1 MSGVPGS
8 ERRDRPEPGA
18 GDPPPLVLP
27 QALVAAMLDHARAE
41 APLEACGI
49 VGGRDGRPATFYP
62 ARNADRSPV
71 RYTVDPEDQLRI
83 FTVMDERGEE
93 LWAIFHSH
101 PHSPAYPSATD
112 VRYAYYPEAYYLIA
126 SPAADPPELRA
137 FRIVAGIITEHP
149 LVVAPDGTPPPPP
162 APQGDRRS

>member
-1 MSGVPGS
+1 MSGVAAGGGSTLPGRG
-8 ERRDRPEPGA
+8 EGA
-18 GDPPPLVLP
+18 PPPLVLP
-27 QALVAAMLDHARAE
+27 RSMMEAMLAHARAE

-49 VGGRDGRPATFYP
+49 VGGRDGRPVTFYP

-83 FTVMDERGEE
+83 FTTMDERGEE

-112 VRYAYYPEAYYLIA
+112 VRFAYYPEAYYLIA
-126 SPAADPPELRA
+126 SLAAEPPVLRA
-137 FRIVAGIITEHP
+137 FRIVDGRITEHR
-149 LVVAPDGTPPPPP
+149 VMVGDG
-162 APQGDRRS
+162 